1 MQPAN
6 RARIFRLLRSQWA
19 LFLLLLAVVLS
30 GCVNAELGINF
41 RGQTGG
47 EIVQRIKLADPLTT
61 FNGATTQEWFDKIK
75 HRTRQ
80 LQGEAKQVSAQ
91 EIAVTIPFNSGTD
104 LEAKLNQF
112 LLEEFTSAPST
123 NANAQLEPLLQSH
136 LAVTQQNFLLL
147 LRHHLSFDLDLQS
160 LGIQSLQGNL
170 LLSPEALVKLEF
182 SLSTPWGARSLST
195 GKDPLNTSPQQ
206 QIGPLVWTL
215 QPGQLNHLEAVFW
228 FPSPL
233 GVGAVAIALFVA
245 GGTYLKYGL
254 FAPPPT
260 SPSLPNS

>member
-19 LFLLLLAVVLS
+19 LFVLLLAVVLS

-41 RGQTGG
+41 KGQTGG
-47 EIVQRIKLADPLTT
+47 EIVQHIKLADPLTT

-75 HRTRQ
+75 QRTRQ
-80 LQGEAKQVSAQ
+80 LQGKAKQVSAQ
-91 EIAVTIPFNSGTD
+91 EIAVTIPFSSGTD

-112 LLEEFTSAPST
+112 LSDEFTSGQPT
-123 NANAQLEPLLQSH
+123 NTNAQLEPLLQSH
-136 LAVTQQNFLLL
+136 LTVTQQNFLLL
-147 LRHHLSFDLDLQS
+147 VRHHLSFDLDLRS

-182 SLSTPWGARSLST
+182 SLSTPWGARSLSM
-195 GKDPLNTSPQQ
+195 GKDVNTGPRQ

-215 QPGQLNHLEAVFW
+215 QPGQLNHLEAAFW

-233 GVGAVAIALFVA
+233 GVGAVVIALFVA
-245 GGTYLKYGL
+245 AGTYLKYGL
-254 FAPPPT
+254 FAPAPT
-260 SPSLPNS
+260 SYALPNS